1 MSRIP
6 FRLLLPA
13 AIFVGNFA
21 GLGAGGSSQSS
32 QSPAPAA
39 VRPGVVQFEDIAQR
53 AGITMKNFYGSDTHK
68 EFIIETT
75 GNGTIIFDY
84 DNDGWPDIFLPNGS
98 TVGGFPKGKEPTGH
112 LYHNNHD
119 GTFTDVTE
127 KAGLA
132 RPGWGQG
139 GCVGDFDNDGKLDLF
154 VTFWGQNVLYHNNG
168 DGTFTDVTEKAGL
181 KTARDEWSTGCSFVD
196 YDRDGKVDLFVARY
210 VDFSYDSVPRP
221 GEGQWCQWKG
231 LNVMCGPRG
240 LKIPVNALYHNNG
253 DGTFSDVS
261 KKSGITTTSGCYG
274 FTSLTADFDHDGWP
288 DIYVACDSTPSL
300 LYHNN
305 RDGTF
310 TEIAKAAGV
319 AYNEDGT
326 LQGSMG
332 VSADDFTHSGMQD
345 IVKTNFSDDTSTLYL
360 NRGNNLFD
368 DVTQFAGLAKITR
381 LLGWGVQFF
390 DFDNSGWPGILI
402 ANGHVYPEVD
412 GKGLGTSYREPKVA
426 YYNLHNGKFADI
438 TERAGAV
445 LSEMHSGRGMA
456 LGDLFNNGREEAVV
470 NNMNEP
476 PSVYYNTAP
485 VGNFISLQLIGLKS
499 NRAALGAEVTLEQG
513 ADKREAEV
521 RSGDGYISQSDFR
534 LHFGLGHAAKA
545 EKIVIRWPSG
555 LVETLKDLPANRYY
569 VVREGSGV
577 DAKLTHQV
585 SAIAIK
591 SAGNGSN

>member
-1 MSRIP
+1 MKGVP
-6 FRLLLPA
+6 FLLLFATAILAGQFVNVGARQSAQSAEPA
-13 AIFVGNFA
+13 S
-21 GLGAGGSSQSS
+21 L
-32 QSPAPAA
+32 PA
-39 VRPGVVQFEDIAQR
+39 VKPGVVHFEDIAQR
-53 AGITMKNFYGSDTHK
+53 AGIRMQNFYGSDTHK

-75 GNGTIIFDY
+75 GNGSVVFDY

-98 TVGGFPKGKEPTGH
+98 TVEGFPKGKEPTGH
-112 LYHNNHD
+112 LYHNNHN
-119 GTFTDVTE
+119 GTFSDVTE
-127 KAGLA
+127 KAGVA
-132 RPGWGQG
+132 HAGWGQG
-139 GCVGDFDNDGKLDLF
+139 GCVGDFDNDGNLDLF
-154 VTFWGQNVLYHNNG
+154 VTYWGQNTLYHNNG
-168 DGTFTDVTEKAGL
+168 NGTFTDVTEKAGL
-181 KTARDEWSTGCSFVD
+181 RTPGDEWNTGCSFID
-196 YDRDGKVDLFVARY
+196 YDRDGKADLFIARY
-210 VDFSYDSVPRP
+210 VDFAYDSVPRP

-253 DGTFSDVS
+253 DGTFTDVS
-261 KKSGITTTSGCYG
+261 QKSGITATSGCYG
-274 FTSLTADFDHDGWP
+274 FTSLAADFDQDGWP

-305 RDGTF
+305 RNGTF
-310 TEIAKAAGV
+310 TEMAKAAGV

-368 DVTQFAGLAKITR
+368 DVTQVAGLARITQ
-381 LLGWGVQFF
+381 LLGWGVQFL

-426 YYNLHNGKFADI
+426 YYNLRNGRFADI
-438 TERAGAV
+438 TAEAGAV
-445 LSEMHSGRGMA
+445 LSEKHSGRGMA

-470 NNMNEP
+470 NNMNET

-485 VGNFISLQLIGLKS
+485 VGNFISLQLVGVKS
-499 NRAALGAEVTLEQG
+499 NRAALGAAVTLEQG
-513 ADKREAEV
+513 TDRREQEV
-521 RSGDGYISQSDFR
+521 RSGDGYISQSDLR
-534 LHFGLGHAAKA
+534 LHFGLGAASRA
-545 EKIVIRWPSG
+545 EKILIRWPSG
-555 LVETLKDLPANRYY
+555 LLETLKNLPANQYY

-577 DAKLTHQV
+577 DAKQTHPLSTV
-585 SAIAIK
+585 AIS
-591 SAGNGSN
+591 SAGGGTN